1 MVSKK
6 IISIVASTMMFCF
19 MVCASVTGVKA
30 DDSEVKVV
38 DGSYLTSADS
48 STGYTPKSDERGKH
62 LMDGECS
69 ITKAGTKRIY
79 TYGATTANHTVDTV
93 AVIVYVDQYSEKD
106 DEWYQ
111 IDAFSKKVENDYY
124 VAASKSIQVDRGY
137 YYRVHAEHFVRM
149 GEEPVEETYSYTNG
163 ILVPYASFSHTNG
176 RRCSPWAGLTAAAR
190 WFARILTNQILIDKS
205 ESLVP

>member
-1 MVSKK
+1 MISKK
-6 IISIVASTMMFCF
+6 IMSIAASTMMFCF

-48 STGYTPKSDERGKH
+48 STGYTPKSNERGEH

-111 IDAFSKKVENDYY
+111 IDAF
-124 VAASKSIQVDRGY
+124 
-137 YYRVHAEHFVRM
+137 
-149 GEEPVEETYSYTNG
+149 P
-163 ILVPYASFSHTNG
+163 
-176 RRCSPWAGLTAAAR
+176 RR
-190 WFARILTNQILIDKS
+190 
-205 ESLVP
+205 